1 MKCTC
6 IFNCSWDVALFVM
19 IPGHDLHQLREKN
32 AKLQDIVDEPH
43 LLLVG
48 RSQTPMLH
56 NAVA

>member
-1 MKCTC
+1 
-6 IFNCSWDVALFVM
+6 M

-48 RSQTPMLH
+48 RSQAPMLH